1 MSEKSKTIA
10 MSPVKSG
17 QIAEIGHDGDTLA
30 VRFKHGSLDKCVIYA
45 DIDAEKSGCKLVA
58 VMNDNGADDAKWRD
72 HRCTFEPCQKVGADK
87 TAPEGNNAE
96 LRGRPLAGGPA

>member
-10 MSPVKSG
+10 MSPV
-17 QIAEIGHDGDTLA
+17 
-30 VRFKHGSLDKCVIYA
+30 
-45 DIDAEKSGCKLVA
+45 KSGCKLVA

>member
-10 MSPVKSG
+10 MSPV
-17 QIAEIGHDGDTLA
+17 
-30 VRFKHGSLDKCVIYA
+30 
-45 DIDAEKSGCKLVA
+45 KSGCKLVA

-87 TAPEGNNAE
+87 TAPEGNNAPHE
-96 LRGRPLAGGPA
+96 GRPAALSPGVPLDAVVRGEKSALAGRQEKGKE